1 MMFYKKIIIV
11 LLLLSTYAA
20 LYSQNV
26 KKLFESD
33 SILEISITLP
43 LKQVVNDTKER
54 KLYASKLSYSLSDG
68 TVIDHDINVKVRGKT
83 RTLKQICTFPPLEL
97 KFKKE
102 NTKNSIFED
111 QKKIKLV
118 THCQKDKIYEE
129 YLQKEYI
136 VYKMYQKVS
145 PYSFN
150 VRLCHITYIDANKP
164 TQQSSHYGFL
174 IERLKDVA
182 KRNDMSVFKDSIRN
196 RTAINKDNLDKLT
209 LFEFLIGNLDWSIT
223 KEHNMK
229 LIVGKKG
236 SLPLAVPYDFDYA
249 GMVDIPYAVPPTGS
263 GISDVKTR
271 VFTGFCRRDG
281 YGEKVEFYKSIR
293 EDLYMEVN
301 GANFLS
307 GKTINNMNK
316 YLDSFYKILDD
327 PKAVDK
333 KINKA
338 CRLKHKHAYE

>member
-1 MMFYKKIIIV
+1 MLYKKTILFFLV
-11 LLLLSTYAA
+11 LSTYAT

-54 KLYASKLSYSLSDG
+54 KQYGSKLSYTLADG
-68 TVIDHDINVKVRGKT
+68 TVIDHNINIKVRGKT
-83 RTLKQICTFPPLEL
+83 RSLKQICTFPPLEL
-97 KFKKE
+97 KFNKE
-102 NTKNSIFED
+102 DAKNSIFEGH
-111 QKKIKLV
+111 KKIKLV
-118 THCQKDKIYEE
+118 THCQRDKIYEE

-136 VYKMYQKVS
+136 VYKLYQKVS

-150 VRLCHITYIDANKP
+150 VRLCLITYIDANKP

-174 IERLKDVA
+174 IERLKEVA

-196 RTAINKDNLDKLT
+196 RTVINKDNLDKLT

-249 GMVDIPYAVPPTGS
+249 GMVDIPYAIPPGGS

-271 VFTGFCRRDG
+271 VFTGFCRSEG
-281 YGEKVEFYKSIR
+281 YEAKVEFYKSIR
-293 EDLYMEVN
+293 EDLYKEVN
-301 GANFLS
+301 SANFLS
-307 GKTINNMNK
+307 AKTINNMNK
-316 YLDSFYKILDD
+316 YLNSFYKILDD

>member
-1 MMFYKKIIIV
+1 MMLYRKTIFILIFLSFYA
-11 LLLLSTYAA
+11 T

-33 SILEISITLP
+33 SILEIRITLP
-43 LKQVVNDTKER
+43 LKQVVNDIKER
-54 KLYASKLSYSLSDG
+54 KQHASKLSYTLADG
-68 TVIDHDINVKVRGKT
+68 TVFDHNMNIKVRGKT
-83 RTLKQICTFPPLEL
+83 RSLKQICTFPPLEL
-97 KFKKE
+97 RFNKE
-102 NTKNSIFED
+102 DARNSIFED
-111 QKKIKLV
+111 HEKIKLV
-118 THCQKDKIYEE
+118 THCQNDKIYEE

-145 PYSFN
+145 PYSFK
-150 VRLCHITYIDANKP
+150 VRLCHITYINANKP

-196 RTAINKDNLDKLT
+196 RTVLNKDNLDKLT
-209 LFEFLIGNLDWSIT
+209 LFEFLIGNLDWSIA
-223 KEHNMK
+223 KGHNMK

-236 SLPLAVPYDFDYA
+236 SLPLAVPYDFDYS
-249 GMVDIPYAVPPTGS
+249 GLVDIPYAVPPGGS

-281 YGEKVEFYKSIR
+281 YDTTVEFYKSIR
-293 EDLYMEVN
+293 EDLYKEVN
-301 GANFLS
+301 SANFLS

-316 YLDSFYKILDD
+316 YLRSFYKILDD

-338 CRLKHKHAYE
+338 CRIKHKHAYE

>member
-54 KLYASKLSYSLSDG
+54 KLYASKLSYSLTGG
-68 TVIDHDINVKVRGKT
+68 TVIDHDINIKVRGKT

-293 EDLYMEVN
+293 EDLYKEVN

>member
-1 MMFYKKIIIV
+1 MMLYKKTIII
-11 LLLLSTYAA
+11 LLLLSTYAT

-54 KLYASKLSYSLSDG
+54 KLYASKLSYSLADG
-68 TVIDHDINVKVRGKT
+68 TVIDHDINIKVRGKT

-102 NTKNSIFED
+102 DAKNSIFED

-129 YLQKEYI
+129 YLQKEYV

-174 IERLKDVA
+174 IERLNRLVTGIENAAFVNQVQRSFVA
-182 KRNDMSVFKDSIRN
+182 DLGSKIFLNDCS
-196 RTAINKDNLDKLT
+196 KLGC
-209 LFEFLIGNLDWSIT
+209 LQRLLLEL
-223 KEHNMK
+223 MQ
-229 LIVGKKG
+229 VGH
-236 SLPLAVPYDFDYA
+236 AA
-249 GMVDIPYAVPPTGS
+249 
-263 GISDVKTR
+263 
-271 VFTGFCRRDG
+271 
-281 YGEKVEFYKSIR
+281 
-293 EDLYMEVN
+293 
-301 GANFLS
+301 LS
-307 GKTINNMNK
+307 H
-316 YLDSFYKILDD
+316 L
-327 PKAVDK
+327 
-333 KINKA
+333 
-338 CRLKHKHAYE
+338 

>member
-1 MMFYKKIIIV
+1 MLYRKTILILI
-11 LLLLSTYAA
+11 LLSFYAT

-54 KLYASKLSYSLSDG
+54 KKHASKLSYTLADG
-68 TVIDHDINVKVRGKT
+68 TVFDHNINIKVRGKT

-97 KFKKE
+97 RFNKE
-102 NTKNSIFED
+102 DAKNSIFEGH
-111 QKKIKLV
+111 KKIKLV

-129 YLQKEYI
+129 YLQKEYV

-150 VRLCHITYIDANKP
+150 VRLCLITYIDANKP
-164 TQQSSHYGFL
+164 SQQSSHYGFL
-174 IERLKDVA
+174 IEPLKDVA
-182 KRNDMSVFKDSIRN
+182 KRNDMRVFKDSIRN
-196 RTAINKDNLDKLT
+196 RTVLNKDNLDKLT
-209 LFEFLIGNLDWSIT
+209 LFEFLIGNLDWSIA
-223 KEHNMK
+223 KKHNMK

-236 SLPLAVPYDFDYA
+236 SLPLAVPYDFDYS
-249 GMVDIPYAVPPTGS
+249 GMVDIPYAVPPGGS

-271 VFTGFCRRDG
+271 VFTGFCRRNG
-281 YGEKVEFYKSIR
+281 YETMVEFYKSIR
-293 EDLYMEVN
+293 DDLYMEVN
-301 GANFLS
+301 SANFLS

-316 YLDSFYKILDD
+316 YLGSFYKILDD

-338 CRLKHKHAYE
+338 CRIKHKHAYE

>member
-1 MMFYKKIIIV
+1 MLYRKTFFI
-11 LLLLSTYAA
+11 LLLSFYAT

-33 SILEISITLP
+33 SILKISIMLP
-43 LKQVVNDTKER
+43 LKKVVNDTKER
-54 KLYASKLSYSLSDG
+54 KLHSSKLSYTLADG
-68 TVIDHDINVKVRGKT
+68 TVFDHSIKIKVRGKT

-97 KFKKE
+97 RFNKE
-102 NTKNSIFED
+102 ESRNSIFED

-136 VYKMYQKVS
+136 VYKLYQKVS

-150 VRLCHITYIDANKP
+150 VRLCHITYIDSNKP

-174 IERLKDVA
+174 IEPLKDVA
-182 KRNDMSVFKDSIRN
+182 KRNDMRVFKDSIRN
-196 RTAINKDNLDKLT
+196 RTVINKDNLDKLT
-209 LFEFLIGNLDWSIT
+209 LFEYLIGNLDWSIT

-229 LIVGKKG
+229 LIVGEKG

-249 GMVDIPYAVPPTGS
+249 GMVDIPYAVPPGGS

-271 VFTGFCRRDG
+271 VFTGFCRRES
-281 YGEKVEFYKSIR
+281 YEAKVEFYKSIR
-293 EDLYMEVN
+293 EDLYKEVN

-307 GKTINNMNK
+307 GKTINNMNR

-338 CRLKHKHAYE
+338 CRIKHKHAYE

>member
-1 MMFYKKIIIV
+1 MLNRKTILILLIISFYA
-11 LLLLSTYAA
+11 T

-33 SILEISITLP
+33 SILKISIMLP
-43 LKQVVNDTKER
+43 LKKVVNDTKER
-54 KLYASKLSYSLSDG
+54 KLHSSKLSYTLADG
-68 TVIDHDINVKVRGKT
+68 TVFDHSIKIKVRGKT

-97 KFKKE
+97 RFNKE
-102 NTKNSIFED
+102 ESRNSIFED

-136 VYKMYQKVS
+136 VYKLYQKVS

-150 VRLCHITYIDANKP
+150 VRLCHITYIDSNKP

-174 IERLKDVA
+174 IEPLKDVA
-182 KRNDMSVFKDSIRN
+182 KRNDMRVFKDSIRN
-196 RTAINKDNLDKLT
+196 RTVINKDNLDKLT
-209 LFEFLIGNLDWSIT
+209 LFEYLIGNLDWSIT

-229 LIVGKKG
+229 LIVGEKG

-249 GMVDIPYAVPPTGS
+249 GMVDIPYAVPPGGS

-271 VFTGFCRRDG
+271 VFTGFCRRES
-281 YGEKVEFYKSIR
+281 YEAKVEFYKSIR
-293 EDLYMEVN
+293 EDLYKEVN

-307 GKTINNMNK
+307 GKTINNMNR

-338 CRLKHKHAYE
+338 CRIKHKHAYE